1 MLVDE
6 LNGAG
11 TKGAEPFYGF
21 AGAHYRQ
28 PSASARPKPRQTG
41 GIPRWIGGHTAAA
54 LRRTGEL
61 ADAWHPIGMRPP
73 AMLHPP
79 EYAEKVKLI
88 HGWAR
93 KAGRDPKDIALTLR
107 VPLELA
113 PKRGAWSSDQPGFR
127 GTPADVIAHI
137 KAYQALGVS
146 HFVFDLAPTDLRGQL
161 SLMER
166 FAQEIRPK
174 VLRASR

>member
-1 MLVDE
+1 
-6 LNGAG
+6 
-11 TKGAEPFYGF
+11 
-21 AGAHYRQ
+21 
-28 PSASARPKPRQTG
+28 
-41 GIPRWIGGHTAAA
+41 
-54 LRRTGEL
+54 
-61 ADAWHPIGMRPP
+61 
-73 AMLHPP
+73 MLHPP

-88 HGWAR
+88 HDWAR